1 MAEKKKLSII
11 SMSGDFDK
19 VIAVFT
25 LASGAAAV
33 GYEVNIFFTFWG
45 LNSIKKVT
53 GRSFI
58 GSGFMARFFN
68 FLLGGRKSLPLS
80 RLNFGGL
87 SPILTTGMMKGKNV
101 AGSVVLNEVPPHSTV
116 AGIPAWVVGKPKFA
130 QPGKQMD
137 HCVEFDFCI

>member
-1 MAEKKKLSII
+1 MADKKKLSII

-45 LNSIKKVT
+45 LNSIKKIT

-58 GSGFMARFFN
+58 GSGILA
-68 FLLGGRKSLPLS
+68 PL
-80 RLNFGGL
+80 FQF
-87 SPILTTGMMKGKNV
+87 
-101 AGSVVLNEVPPHSTV
+101 
-116 AGIPAWVVGKPKFA
+116 PAWRQKKSAP
-130 QPGKQMD
+130 QPSQLRRFEPDSDDRHDAGEKCR
-137 HCVEFDFCI
+137 HP